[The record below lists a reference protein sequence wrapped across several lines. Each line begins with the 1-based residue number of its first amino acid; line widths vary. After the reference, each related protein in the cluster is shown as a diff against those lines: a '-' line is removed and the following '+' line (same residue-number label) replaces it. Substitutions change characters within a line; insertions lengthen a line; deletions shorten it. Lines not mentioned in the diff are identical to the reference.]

1 LTEKTAKLLWTDE
14 SESSFNSLKDKL
26 TQAPILVYPCIHKRF
41 ILDTDTS
48 GFGIA
53 AVLSQSYDGLERPV
67 AYFSRSLN
75 KKELKEL
82 SLSSV
87 HNNLAVFSVNLL
99 SGLAMSENEG
109 MNLR

>member
-1 LTEKTAKLLWTDE
+1 
-14 SESSFNSLKDKL
+14 
-26 TQAPILVYPCIHKRF
+26 VYSCIHKRF

-75 KKELKEL
+75 KHEP
-82 SLSSV
+82 V

>member
-1 LTEKTAKLLWTDE
+1 LE
-14 SESSFNSLKDKL
+14 SYNFTIE
-26 TQAPILVYPCIHKRF
+26 HR
-41 ILDTDTS
+41 S
-48 GFGIA
+48 GKQHGNA
-53 AVLSQSYDGLERPV
+53 DGLSHTKIGAWV
-67 AYFSRSLN
+67 NLSI
-75 KKELKEL
+75 KELKEL